1 MADFGTMESEIKKFL
16 DDNGS
21 NHDLGQFGEEL
32 AAKITSEYEK
42 AVLSSSDDLGNAP
55 MSVDASAVEGA
66 LIQFF
71 KGMKEGG
78 SSSALVAPIITM
90 VMATNAAI
98 VLPQTNATPG
108 GPDSDPAGMSVVVTY
123 LMGVVGPGTS
133 GDYTD
138 AFPGEQAERTTAV
151 TAQKITKAFENQY
164 LDNATV
170 MAGTLPNGVTSAYAG
185 ALS

>member
-16 DDNGS
+16 DDNG
-21 NHDLGQFGEEL
+21 NNNDLGEFGEEL

-42 AVLSSSDDLGNAP
+42 AVLSSSDGLGNAP

-66 LIQFF
+66 LITFF
-71 KGMKEGG
+71 RGMKEGG
-78 SSSALVAPIITM
+78 SSSALVAPIM
-90 VMATNAAI
+90 SNVMATNAAI

-108 GPDSDPAGMSVVVTY
+108 GTSSDPSGMSVVVTY
-123 LMGVVGPGTS
+123 VMGVVGPGTT

-138 AFPGEQAERTTAV
+138 AFPGEQTERTTAV
-151 TAQKITKAFENQY
+151 TAQKITKAFENQF
-164 LDNATV
+164 LDNVTV
-170 MAGTLPNGVTSAYAG
+170 MAGSLPNGTPSAYDG